1 MVIYSEAEVKHEL
14 SDALVLKAEYPSIL
28 ESNLHNT
35 VYSFSFSIYKLNI
48 V

>member
-28 ESNLHNT
+28 ESNPIKN
-35 VYSFSFSIYKLNI
+35 VYSFLLVYKN
-48 V
+48 